1 MLTWTCA
8 VQIIVDLCHICN
20 PCLRSRRW
28 LGTTA
33 LHSWFPQR
41 ISERRLWSRGEWASR
56 LMARLSVPSPR
67 SLKDRLE
74 PDLSDMDKFLEKL
87 GPLNGQGRE
96 PPHWQ
101 PSPTPAPPPLDLETL
116 PGLLSLSAGRMTW
129 PGPLGQAWDA
139 PQVGRGAQEAGWPRM
154 GWEWGQVVAV
164 GRGARVS

>member
-96 PPHWQ
+96 PPGLPRDPVGMWQ
-101 PSPTPAPPPLDLETL
+101 QLQEELEEV
-116 PGLLSLSAGRMTW
+116 R
-129 PGPLGQAWDA
+129 
-139 PQVGRGAQEAGWPRM
+139 
-154 GWEWGQVVAV
+154 
-164 GRGARVS
+164 ARLEPYMEDIILNK